1 MEFFSDFNYDDLEE
15 INMSGGGNTEAPEP
29 APETDNGTGNG
40 LNIQMSEEIKK
51 GETMEAQN
59 AEALS
64 SELNKDPSNNIDRD
78 AELKFNPNL
87 SEKLND
93 QPVQSIQSVQ
103 SIQPIDLNALPE
115 AEAQPEAEAFGPIT
129 PPEPEAEAEA

>member
-15 INMSGGGNTEAPEP
+15 INMSGGGNTEVPEQG
-29 APETDNGTGNG
+29 DG

-64 SELNKDPSNNIDRD
+64 NELNKY
-78 AELKFNPNL
+78 K
-87 SEKLND
+87 
-93 QPVQSIQSVQ
+93 
-103 SIQPIDLNALPE
+103 
-115 AEAQPEAEAFGPIT
+115 G
-129 PPEPEAEAEA
+129 

>member
-1 MEFFSDFNYDDLEE
+1 
-15 INMSGGGNTEAPEP
+15 
-29 APETDNGTGNG
+29 
-40 LNIQMSEEIKK
+40 MSEEIKK

-64 SELNKDPSNNIDRD
+64 NELNKDPSTNIDRD

-93 QPVQSIQSVQ
+93 QPPASLSSLLI
-103 SIQPIDLNALPE
+103 
-115 AEAQPEAEAFGPIT
+115 
-129 PPEPEAEAEA
+129 

>member
-15 INMSGGGNTEAPEP
+15 INMSGGGNTEVPEP
-29 APETDNGTGNG
+29 GDG

-64 SELNKDPSNNIDRD
+64 NELNKDPSTNIDRD

-87 SEKLND
+87 ISVFGLTLAIIGFFIGIKDTYSKGGTYKFLKEKHRLSPEKIVDDILNEYKK
-93 QPVQSIQSVQ
+93 I
-103 SIQPIDLNALPE
+103 N
-115 AEAQPEAEAFGPIT
+115 G
-129 PPEPEAEAEA
+129 